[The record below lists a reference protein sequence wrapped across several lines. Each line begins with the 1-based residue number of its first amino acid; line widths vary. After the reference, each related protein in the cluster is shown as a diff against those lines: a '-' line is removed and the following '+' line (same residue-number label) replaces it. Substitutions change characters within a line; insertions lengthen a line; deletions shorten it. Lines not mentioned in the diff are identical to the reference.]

1 MSMDRVEEQCM
12 QDKETEAA
20 LTGERL
26 DAAICRGLRSVMGEA
41 EPPPA
46 SWRRIRQRAIAS
58 ESPTARARP
67 SLKDS

>member
-41 EPPPA
+41 EPSPT
-46 SWRRIRQRAIAS
+46 SWRRIRQRVERS
-58 ESPTARARP
+58 HRRVRRRGHARA
-67 SLKDS
+67 